1 MRRERGEGEGES
13 EGVVGVA
20 ARARGACGEGP
31 GALMIRRACS
41 GGVASRPPLPSII
54 PTSRQNLI
62 HCIDFICLSLASP
75 ADLPTLSEQYALK
88 T

>member
-1 MRRERGEGEGES
+1 MRTWWGWRGREACVRGGTGS
-13 EGVVGVA
+13 SQT
-20 ARARGACGEGP
+20 
-31 GALMIRRACS
+31 RRACS

-54 PTSRQNLI
+54 PTSLQKRI
-62 HCIDFICLSLASP
+62 HCIEFMCLSLAVP

>member
-1 MRRERGEGEGES
+1 MKVRVNVWWAWRGR
-13 EGVVGVA
+13 GVSAG
-20 ARARGACGEGP
+20 RGRGT
-31 GALMIRRACS
+31 LIIRRACS

-54 PTSRQNLI
+54 PTSLQNLI
-62 HCIDFICLSLASP
+62 HCIEFICLSLASP